1 MQMEHKATV
10 LVTGGTGFVG
20 MRIILQLL
28 EKGYTVKTTVR
39 DIKSEEKVREALRK
53 NNVEFLEKLTFIAAE
68 LTQDTNWEEAMKGCT
83 YVLSVASPVFF
94 DKPKNEEEA
103 FRPARE
109 GILRIL
115 RFAKKA
121 GVKRVVM
128 TSNFGAVGFT
138 QTDKSRETTE
148 ADWTDTPNK
157 AVSVYE
163 RSKTLAEKAAWE
175 FIKTEGGN
183 LEFAT
188 INPVAILGPS
198 LDAHFSG
205 SFHLLQNLLNG
216 NMKAIPNIPLNIVD
230 VRDVAELH
238 IRAIEV
244 PEANGKRFIASAD
257 GQISLPEIA
266 ALLKRERP
274 EMAQKVSSKK
284 VPDFILRIASLFN
297 HQAKEGVLLAKMN
310 RNLST
315 RNAKSILNWKPIAT
329 QEETILA
336 AVDALKKYKAI

>member
-1 MQMEHKATV
+1 MENKATV
-10 LVTGGTGFVG
+10 LVTGATGFVG
-20 MRIILQLL
+20 MQIILQLL

-39 DIKSEEKVREALRK
+39 DIKSEEKVRETLRK
-53 NNVEFLEKLTFIAAE
+53 NNIQSLEKLTFIAAE
-68 LTQDTNWEEAMKGCT
+68 LTQDNNWEDAMKGCT

-138 QTDKSRETTE
+138 QTNKSRETTE
-148 ADWTDTPNK
+148 ADWTDTRNK

-163 RSKTLAEKAAWE
+163 RSKTLAEKAAWD
-175 FIKTEGGN
+175 FIRTDGGN
-183 LEFAT
+183 LEFTT

-198 LDAHFSG
+198 LDAHVSG

-230 VRDVAELH
+230 VRDVADLH
-238 IRAIEV
+238 IRAMEI

-257 GQISLPEIA
+257 DQISLPEIA

-274 EMAQKVSSKK
+274 ELSYKVLSKR
-284 VPDFILRIASLFN
+284 VPNFVLNIASLFN
-297 HQAKEGVLLAKMN
+297 HQAKEGVLLAKIN

-315 RNAKSILNWKPIAT
+315 RNAKNILNWKPIAT

-336 AVDALKKYKAI
+336 AVDTLKKYDLL

>member
-1 MQMEHKATV
+1 MENKETV
-10 LVTGGTGFVG
+10 LVTGATGFVG
-20 MRIILQLL
+20 MQIILQLL
-28 EKGYTVKTTVR
+28 EKGYTVKATVR
-39 DIKSEEKVREALRK
+39 DVKSEGKVRETLRK
-53 NNVEFLEKLTFIAAE
+53 NNVRSLEKLSFVAAE
-68 LTQDTNWEEAMKGCT
+68 LTQDNNWEEAMQGCN
-83 YVLSVASPVFF
+83 YVLSVASPIFF
-94 DKPKNEEEA
+94 DTPKNEEEA

-115 RFAKKA
+115 KYAKKA
-121 GVKRVVM
+121 SVKRVVM

-148 ADWTDTPNK
+148 ADWTDTRNN

-175 FIKTEGGN
+175 FIRTDGGN

-198 LDAHFSG
+198 LDAHVSG

-216 NMKAIPNIPLNIVD
+216 KMKAIPNIPLNIVD
-230 VRDVAELH
+230 VRDVADLH
-238 IRAIEV
+238 IKAMEI
-244 PEANGKRFIASAD
+244 PEANEKRFIVSAD

-266 ALLKRERP
+266 ELLKRERP
-274 EMAQKVSSKK
+274 ELSRKVSSKR
-284 VPDFILRIASLFN
+284 VPNFVLSIASLFN

-315 RNAKSILNWKPIAT
+315 RNAKSILNWKPVAT

-336 AVDALKKYKAI
+336 AVDTLKKYDLL

>member
-1 MQMEHKATV
+1 MKNNVSV
-10 LVTGGTGFVG
+10 LVTGATGFVG
-20 MRIILQLL
+20 MQVILQLL
-28 EKGYTVKTTVR
+28 EMGYTVRTTVR
-39 DIKSEEKVREALRK
+39 DLKSEEKVKETLRR
-53 NNVEFLEKLTFIAAE
+53 NNIQSFEKLMFIAAE
-68 LTQDTNWEEAMKGCT
+68 LTQDENWDNAMQGCT

-94 DKPKNEEEA
+94 DKPKNEEDA
-103 FRPARE
+103 YRPAKE

-115 RFAKKA
+115 HFAKKT
-121 GVKRVVM
+121 GIKRVVM

-138 QTDKSRETTE
+138 QTDRSRETTE
-148 ADWTDTPNK
+148 ADWTDTRNK

-163 RSKTLAEKAAWE
+163 RSKALAEIAAWD
-175 FIKTEGGN
+175 FIKADGGN

-216 NMKAIPNIPLNIVD
+216 KMKAIPNIPLNIVD
-230 VRDVAELH
+230 VRDVAILH
-238 IRAIEV
+238 IKAMET

-266 ALLKRERP
+266 GLLKSKRP
-274 EMAQKVSSKK
+274 ELSQKVSSKR
-284 VPDFILRIASLFN
+284 VPNFVLTIASLFN
-297 HQAKEGVLLAKMN
+297 HQAKEGALLAKMN

-315 RNAKSILNWKPIAT
+315 RNAKNILNWKPIAT

-336 AVDALKKYKAI
+336 AVDALKKYNAL